1 MAAVLARPDQLG
13 KYTTF
18 GDSEDDTPGG
28 MLVGDSLVL
37 DDDDAVFYSPPPPT
51 TPGNSALAAATRAAR
66 ENAGENTRGSPSGV
80 EEINLAGTPPRA
92 KEGYPSV
99 EALADAA
106 SRAESA
112 HSQVAIGTR
121 PWNPQYRSQQVG
133 NSASPVHRSRTD
145 STSSVMSTSD
155 AGPPPGWS
163 RGRRTSWID
172 ESFDQD
178 EVSDI
183 PV

>member
-1 MAAVLARPDQLG
+1 MRSFTRRRRQQHPGTVRWQLLLEQHERMQARIR
-13 KYTTF
+13 
-18 GDSEDDTPGG
+18 GG
-28 MLVGDSLVL
+28 PPVGWRRL
-37 DDDDAVFYSPPPPT
+37 
-51 TPGNSALAAATRAAR
+51 
-66 ENAGENTRGSPSGV
+66 
-80 EEINLAGTPPRA
+80 INLAGTPPRA

-133 NSASPVHRSRTD
+133 NSASPVRRSRTD

-178 EVSDI
+178 EVSDTSLI
-183 PV
+183 QKNTTQEYASH